1 MEGFAPSEAGE
12 SFDKLRTNG
21 GIELQ
26 GKLSKSH
33 PRLVV
38 TSVTPF
44 GQDGP
49 YRDFQATDIITCAM
63 SGLMYHSGDSDREP
77 LRNALDQS
85 LYVAGA
91 NAAAATLVAVFA
103 RMASGEGQQV
113 DVSVAECFAAHLVQP
128 VPYYN
133 YMGATKGRRPVRG
146 SGFEELMPARDG
158 YVVPSVQGSQP
169 WETVADLIGLEELHD
184 PRFASGA
191 GRIANGEEL
200 KALLIEG
207 LAQWDRLPL
216 FIASGERRLVFGM
229 AQDAGDLVACP
240 HLEARGFFREVEH
253 PVAGR
258 AAYAGMGA
266 RLLEG
271 GRAGSGRA
279 LGGCAEACAAAGTAQ
294 RRGIRRRVGVQRRRA
309 GGAAVRGGD
318 MTTSVRG
325 GPPLENIRV
334 VDLSRVFAMPFAG
347 ANLADLGA
355 EVIKIDTCQAQFME
369 TTRTITGPFPDNQPG
384 ELWWEQGGTFQT
396 LNRGKRS
403 LTLDL
408 RSEEAQRIVKEL
420 VSVSDI
426 VLENFTPRV
435 MARFGLDYASL
446 RAVKPD
452 LIMVSNTG
460 YGHSGP
466 WSNFGAMASA
476 LEPTHGTGAYMG
488 YLEDDG
494 SGGCGTR
501 ACPTRWGTRTRISW
515 RRGRRWCR

>member
-1 MEGFAPSEAGE
+1 MLDGLRVLDMGPGIAPSFCAKLLADYGAEVVKVEPPGEGDPARSMGPFVGDDPHPEKSIPFLYLNTGKRGVTLDYSSESGRALLSKLLDEADVLVEGFAPRQAEE
-12 SFDKLRTNG
+12 SFGKLRTNG
-21 GIELQ
+21 ALSY
-26 GKLSKSH
+26 KALSKSH

-103 RMASGEGQQV
+103 RMASGEGQHV

-216 FIASGERRLVFGM
+216 FVASGERRLVFGM

-240 HLEARGFFREVEH
+240 HLEARGFFHEVEH
-253 PVAGR
+253 PVVGR

-271 GRAGSGRA
+271 NGAGVEERPMPGPMSA
-279 LGGCAEACAAAGTAQ
+279 PLLGQHNAEVYAEAGYSREELAALRYAG
-294 RRGIRRRVGVQRRRA
+294 
-309 GGAAVRGGD
+309 
-318 MTTSVRG
+318 
-325 GPPLENIRV
+325 
-334 VDLSRVFAMPFAG
+334 
-347 ANLADLGA
+347 
-355 EVIKIDTCQAQFME
+355 VI
-369 TTRTITGPFPDNQPG
+369 
-384 ELWWEQGGTFQT
+384 
-396 LNRGKRS
+396 
-403 LTLDL
+403 
-408 RSEEAQRIVKEL
+408 
-420 VSVSDI
+420 
-426 VLENFTPRV
+426 
-435 MARFGLDYASL
+435 
-446 RAVKPD
+446 
-452 LIMVSNTG
+452 
-460 YGHSGP
+460 
-466 WSNFGAMASA
+466 
-476 LEPTHGTGAYMG
+476 
-488 YLEDDG
+488 
-494 SGGCGTR
+494 
-501 ACPTRWGTRTRISW
+501 
-515 RRGRRWCR
+515 

>member
-1 MEGFAPSEAGE
+1 MLDGLRVLDLGPGIAPSFCAKLLADYGAEVVKVEPPGKGDPARSMGPFVGDDTHPEKSIPFLYLNTGKRGVTLDYATESGRALLSKLLDEADALVEGFAPSESEE
-12 SFDKLRTNG
+12 SAISYKA
-21 GIELQ
+21 
-26 GKLSKSH
+26 LSKSH

-103 RMASGEGQQV
+103 RLASGEGQHV

-184 PRFASGA
+184 PRFATGA

-229 AQDAGDLVACP
+229 AQDAGDLAACP

-253 PVAGR
+253 PVAGT
-258 AAYAGMGA
+258 ATYAGMGA
-266 RLLEG
+266 RLLQANGPGVAERTVDVPKPAPLLGQHNAEIFG
-271 GRAGSGRA
+271 GE
-279 LGGCAEACAAAGTAQ
+279 LGY
-294 RRGIRRRVGVQRRRA
+294 
-309 GGAAVRGGD
+309 GGD
-318 MTTSVRG
+318 ELAALRY
-325 GPPLENIRV
+325 
-334 VDLSRVFAMPFAG
+334 AG
-347 ANLADLGA
+347 
-355 EVIKIDTCQAQFME
+355 VI
-369 TTRTITGPFPDNQPG
+369 
-384 ELWWEQGGTFQT
+384 
-396 LNRGKRS
+396 
-403 LTLDL
+403 
-408 RSEEAQRIVKEL
+408 
-420 VSVSDI
+420 
-426 VLENFTPRV
+426 
-435 MARFGLDYASL
+435 
-446 RAVKPD
+446 
-452 LIMVSNTG
+452 
-460 YGHSGP
+460 
-466 WSNFGAMASA
+466 
-476 LEPTHGTGAYMG
+476 
-488 YLEDDG
+488 
-494 SGGCGTR
+494 
-501 ACPTRWGTRTRISW
+501 
-515 RRGRRWCR
+515 